1 MRGLNKAMLI
11 GRLGKDPEMTNF
23 ESGVVK
29 ASFSMATGEVYR
41 NKEGEKIERTD
52 WHNIV
57 MWRGLAE
64 IAGKYLK
71 KGSRIYVEGKIK
83 TRSWDDKDGNKKYIT
98 EIEVSDMHM
107 LDSKPSSSEE
117 GQYSSNEKSGQTVV
131 NEASS
136 QAPDENDLPF

>member
-29 ASFSMATGEVYR
+29 ASFSLATGEVYR

-57 MWRGLAE
+57 MWRKLAE

-71 KGSRIYVEGKIK
+71 KGSRVYLEGKIK

-107 LDSKPSSSEE
+107 LDPKPSTED
-117 GQYSSNEKSGQTVV
+117 GQYSNQENSSQTMVK
-131 NEASS
+131 EISP